1 MGNLRL
7 ASKTLE
13 QGLALGELRFEQR
26 LRLLE
31 TLGSVTFES
40 GDEKRAKEIFE
51 QVERMDPN
59 SAVAEYHLLALAAG
73 TAIRSNRL
81 NDAIATYRRMLQ
93 LYPQQREV
101 NLQLGKL
108 LLQTGDTVA
117 ARAMFDICIQDNYR
131 IDVIQKLLK

>member
-40 GDEKRAKEIFE
+40 GDEKKTKEIFE
-51 QVERMDPN
+51 QVERMEPN
-59 SAVAEYHLLALAAG
+59 SAVAGYHLLAPGQAQ
-73 TAIRSNRL
+73 RS
-81 NDAIATYRRMLQ
+81 APIA
-93 LYPQQREV
+93 
-101 NLQLGKL
+101 
-108 LLQTGDTVA
+108 
-117 ARAMFDICIQDNYR
+117 
-131 IDVIQKLLK
+131 